1 MYQELPLIELQELLV
16 ERYDEISILEILD
29 ITSEELID
37 RFIDK
42 IEDKQEEL
50 VEMLSL
56 DYPEGYDN
64 EYDW

>member
-1 MYQELPLIELQELLV
+1 MYQELPLTELQELLV

-50 VEMLSL
+50 VEMLSS
-56 DYPEGYDN
+56 DSPEGYDN